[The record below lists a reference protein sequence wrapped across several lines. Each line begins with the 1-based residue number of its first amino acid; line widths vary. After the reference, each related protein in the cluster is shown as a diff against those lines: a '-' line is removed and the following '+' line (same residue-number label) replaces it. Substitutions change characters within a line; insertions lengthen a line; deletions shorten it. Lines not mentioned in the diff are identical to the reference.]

1 MSKEEAMQAYID
13 LMGDPEVW
21 EKHELL
27 HDGSYDPA
35 KFSI

>member
-1 MSKEEAMQAYID
+1 MQAYID

-27 HDGSYDPA
+27 ATYDA
-35 KFSI
+35 AAFSIA